1 MGKINQHDD
10 SKELGVQYLYGWYQK
25 QQKSHFE
32 WPSRRST
39 NYSKL
44 PINTIGHTR

>member
-1 MGKINQHDD
+1 MGEINQHDD
-10 SKELGVQYLYGWYQK
+10 SEELGVQYVYDWYQK
-25 QQKSHFE
+25 QQKTHFE
-32 WPSRRST
+32 WTSRRST